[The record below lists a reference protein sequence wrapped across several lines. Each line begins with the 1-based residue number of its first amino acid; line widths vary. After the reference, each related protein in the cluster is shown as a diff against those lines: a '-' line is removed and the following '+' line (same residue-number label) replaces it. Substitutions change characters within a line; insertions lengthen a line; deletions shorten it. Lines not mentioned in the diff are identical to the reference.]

1 MPDKQIVCPKC
12 GGEIDAIV
20 APSGDPAKPSSID
33 AAPYVCSWCASL
45 LIALFTDYGP
55 TLLDPDEETIA
66 AIRSNQ
72 ELWQAITTE
81 QAKILALPNRR
92 KLLTE

>member
-1 MPDKQIVCPKC
+1 MADKQILCPKC
-12 GGEIDAIV
+12 GGEIDAMIV
-20 APSGDPAKPSSID
+20 MPWSDPSKAVDVPAE
-33 AAPYVCSWCASL
+33 PYVCGWCASL
-45 LIALFTDYGP
+45 LIVFTNRP

-81 QAKILALPNRR
+81 QAKILAVANRR